1 MNVAGNGISKF
12 VNSFF
17 LRFNL
22 MECLTYMGYHLASF
36 FLYMYLIVSNLTH
49 NTENPTVAKEVPW

>member
-1 MNVAGNGISKF
+1 
-12 VNSFF
+12 
-17 LRFNL
+17 